1 MASNFNDTTPAAP
14 AGGLNVKWQTD
25 GAGNDSAYY
34 TAGTSGGV
42 SVKTA
47 DYSVVAGDT
56 GKLIQMNSA
65 AAHTITLLAVAPAS
79 TWWILVKN
87 IGTGVLTI
95 SRNTLTIDGK
105 STDMKLWQGDSVAIY
120 SDASNYE

>member
-1 MASNFNDTTPAAP
+1 MASNFNDTTTAAQ
-14 AGGLNVKWQTD
+14 AGKVNVKWQTD
-25 GAGNDSAYY
+25 GAGNDSANY
-34 TAGTSGGV
+34 AIGLGGGV

-65 AAHTITLLAVAPAS
+65 AAHIITLLAVAPAA
-79 TWWILVKN
+79 TWWIIVRN

-105 STDMKLWQGDSVAIY
+105 ATDMKLWQGDSILIF
-120 SDASNYE
+120 